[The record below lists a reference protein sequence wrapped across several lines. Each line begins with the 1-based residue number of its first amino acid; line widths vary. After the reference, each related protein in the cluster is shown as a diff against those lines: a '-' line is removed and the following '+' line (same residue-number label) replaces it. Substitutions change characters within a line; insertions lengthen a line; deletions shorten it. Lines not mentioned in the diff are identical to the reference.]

1 MGHKILAIIK
11 KRFPQNHPL
20 SKIFNK
26 NTVKVSYRC
35 MPNLKSQK
43 DKHNRKILNR
53 GAADQNEP
61 GCNCQKSRKK
71 DCPIPGQCA
80 TPFVVYRACV
90 RRHDTLAVD
99 TYTWLTGN
107 PFKKRFTKHK
117 SDINTGKNTAS
128 KLSSHC
134 CYLKDRDIQ
143 YDVNWS
149 IGLKAPTYNP
159 RKRFCRLCVTEAY
172 HIIFTPK

>member
-1 MGHKILAIIK
+1 
-11 KRFPQNHPL
+11 
-20 SKIFNK
+20 
-26 NTVKVSYRC
+26 
-35 MPNLKSQK
+35 MPSDLMSVGVFGSSSFTRISSDHSADTKGLTSFTANLKSQK

-99 TYTWLTGN
+99 TYT
-107 PFKKRFTKHK
+107 
-117 SDINTGKNTAS
+117 
-128 KLSSHC
+128 
-134 CYLKDRDIQ
+134 
-143 YDVNWS
+143 
-149 IGLKAPTYNP
+149 
-159 RKRFCRLCVTEAY
+159 
-172 HIIFTPK
+172 